1 MFTLFVFYSLF
12 SVDGI
17 LFCNCNEVVVWCVWI
32 NLPCRGLFL
41 TSLAFSISR
50 LENLIRSRFD
60 RAKFFNQFEIILIFP
75 LEIVSVELNILE
87 VQDNYLNLPPH
98 PYDTIL
104 SWEIHS
110 EPGRAFWF
118 SHTVKG
124 LPSFP
129 FSFSTF
135 PLYSRKSWLLNFRFY
150 DTQSKNAWES
160 FSGSGKINFY
170 ITDTLMRH
178 QWQSRHSLNNCTSY
192 TTRSTLQ
199 RSNLLKGLSRSMM
212 WDIYWRCWK
221 AR

>member
-1 MFTLFVFYSLF
+1 MWALVLFLTWVNYVCKCKCEQLPGCYVRRYRLNSFWNLGRISRLMFTLFVFYSLF

-32 NLPCRGLFL
+32 NLPCRGLLL

-60 RAKFFNQFEIILIFP
+60 WAKFFNQFEIILILP

-87 VQDNYLNLPPH
+87 VQDKYLNLPPH

-110 EPGRAFWF
+110 EPGRALWF

-135 PLYSRKSWLLNFRFY
+135 PLNSLEVS
-150 DTQSKNAWES
+150 
-160 FSGSGKINFY
+160 
-170 ITDTLMRH
+170 IT
-178 QWQSRHSLNNCTSY
+178 
-192 TTRSTLQ
+192 
-199 RSNLLKGLSRSMM
+199 
-212 WDIYWRCWK
+212 
-221 AR
+221 

>member
-1 MFTLFVFYSLF
+1 MKNCQQIKMINKPIHLCEHLCSFSPELITYVSANANSFQAVTCAGIGSIPFEISVESHDWCSRFLFFTLFF

-50 LENLIRSRFD
+50 LENLICSRFD
-60 RAKFFNQFEIILIFP
+60 WAKFFNQFEIILIFP

-87 VQDNYLNLPPH
+87 VQDKYLNLPPH

-110 EPGRAFWF
+110 EPGRALWF

-135 PLYSRKSWLLNFRFY
+135 PLYSLEVL
-150 DTQSKNAWES
+150 
-160 FSGSGKINFY
+160 
-170 ITDTLMRH
+170 IT
-178 QWQSRHSLNNCTSY
+178 
-192 TTRSTLQ
+192 
-199 RSNLLKGLSRSMM
+199 
-212 WDIYWRCWK
+212 
-221 AR
+221 